1 MSIQR
6 EITSQAEKH
15 LEMDD
20 ALLFI
25 GARQAGKTTIL
36 RQLENLIKT
45 RGQPTIFLNLEDRE
59 ILSLLD
65 QSLKNLFQIAPIDLQ
80 TKTFVFVDEV
90 QYLKDPTN
98 FIKYFFD
105 EYRGKIKI
113 VASGSSAFYVDRGF
127 RDSLVGRKKIF
138 NVYTLSFREFLR
150 FKGEDAFSARDFSDL
165 TKMELDRLHP
175 LLAQYMAYGGYPR
188 AVMAPLEEK
197 RNVLT
202 DILYSYIKKDIYEAG
217 VRREETFY
225 RLFKALAQQVGSL
238 VNASELA
245 ATFGVSQP
253 AIDNY
258 LYVMRKSFH
267 IELIRP
273 FYRNIRK
280 EITKMPKVYFYDLG
294 LRNVI
299 LNNFDLHETRHDKGQ
314 ILENLFFRAL
324 LERTT
329 IDEIRFWRTAAQ
341 NEIDFVVGD
350 QAYEIKSNK
359 QSARAEKY
367 KIFQQEYPGINLEFL
382 DLNDI
387 VGFL

>member
-1 MSIQR
+1 
-6 EITSQAEKH
+6 
-15 LEMDD
+15 
-20 ALLFI
+20 
-25 GARQAGKTTIL
+25 
-36 RQLENLIKT
+36 
-45 RGQPTIFLNLEDRE
+45 
-59 ILSLLD
+59 
-65 QSLKNLFQIAPIDLQ
+65 
-80 TKTFVFVDEV
+80 
-90 QYLKDPTN
+90 
-98 FIKYFFD
+98 
-105 EYRGKIKI
+105 
-113 VASGSSAFYVDRGF
+113 
-127 RDSLVGRKKIF
+127 
-138 NVYTLSFREFLR
+138 
-150 FKGEDAFSARDFSDL
+150 
-165 TKMELDRLHP
+165 
-175 LLAQYMAYGGYPR
+175 
-188 AVMAPLEEK
+188 
-197 RNVLT
+197 
-202 DILYSYIKKDIYEAG
+202 
-217 VRREETFY
+217 
-225 RLFKALAQQVGSL
+225 
-238 VNASELA
+238 
-245 ATFGVSQP
+245 
-253 AIDNY
+253 
-258 LYVMRKSFH
+258 MRKSFH

-367 KIFQQEYPGINLEFL
+367 KIFQREYPEINLEFL